1 MLNLIDGYNFVFKI
15 PRLEGVVEKESLERA
30 REELLALLARYKL
43 ISGQDFTVVFDG
55 REQKEYALGG
65 PGPTEQF
72 VQGIKVI
79 FSKAATADEDIIS
92 LIERFPNPKEITVVT
107 SDNAIL
113 KAAGR
118 QGCHTSP
125 PEEFYKKITRL
136 LKKEKFTTPS
146 KEPTGKYQDLQEHEV
161 KYWLKYFQERLE
173 EGKR

>member
-1 MLNLIDGYNFVFKI
+1 MLNVIDGYNFIFKI
-15 PRLEGVVEKESLERA
+15 TRLEGVVERESLERA
-30 REELLALLARYKL
+30 REELISLLARYKL
-43 ISGQDFTVVFDG
+43 ISGQDLTVVFDG
-55 REQKEYALGG
+55 REQKEQL

-79 FSKAATADEDIIS
+79 FSKAVTADEDIIS

-107 SDNAIL
+107 SDNSIL
-113 KAAGR
+113 KAATR

-125 PEEFYKKITRL
+125 PEEFYRKITRL
-136 LKKEKFTTPS
+136 LKKEKFTTPG

-173 EGKR
+173 GGGK